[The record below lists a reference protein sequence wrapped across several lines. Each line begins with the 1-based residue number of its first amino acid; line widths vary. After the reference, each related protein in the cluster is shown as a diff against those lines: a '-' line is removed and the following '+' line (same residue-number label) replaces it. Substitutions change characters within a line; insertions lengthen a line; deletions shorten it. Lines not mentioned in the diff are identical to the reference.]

1 MKPFDLSSVTKSA
14 SNRRSFLRNAG
25 GATAAVAA
33 FSFVPQAMFAAN
45 KTASDTPAE
54 IFTAALIA
62 EDLATTFYYN
72 VLVGKVIQNVNLAG
86 PGGTAVN
93 TSATGSAGNVGYI
106 RAALS
111 EEISHANL
119 FRSLIGGKAA
129 SGDPVQTFYF
139 KPAVFENLNDF
150 VIQLQEL
157 ETAFIGAYL
166 AAIQQFALLAA
177 EGKPLTFNGATY
189 QPSDFAYYAKISASI
204 LGVEAEHRALGRA
217 VNAALI
223 PSNDVNYENTDGIK
237 TVYNGPSSAVVALT
251 PFLGSGSGLQGYSL
265 STALANQGSVSLPTV
280 GTIPTE

>member
-1 MKPFDLSSVTKSA
+1 MKPFDLTSVTKSA

-33 FSFVPQAMFAAN
+33 FSLAPQSLFAAN
-45 KTASDTPAE
+45 TTASDTPVE

-72 VLVGKVIQNVNLAG
+72 VLVGKVMQDVNLAG
-86 PGGTAVN
+86 PGGTAVHVAA
-93 TSATGSAGNVGYI
+93 SGSASNVGYI
-106 RAALS
+106 RAALT

-119 FRSLIGGKAA
+119 FRSLIGGTAA

-139 KPAVFENLNDF
+139 KPDVFTTFNDF
-150 VIQLQEL
+150 VIQLQQL

-177 EGKPLTFNGATY
+177 EGKALTLNGTTY
-189 QPSDFAYYAKISASI
+189 QPSDFAYYAKIAASI

-217 VNAALI
+217 INAALI
-223 PSNDVNYENTDGIK
+223 PANDVNYENTDGIK

-251 PFLGSGSGLQGYSL
+251 PFLGSGSGLEGYSL
-265 STALANQGSVSLPTV
+265 ATALANQASVSLPTV